1 MERSTRQRTAIRA
14 AIEAAARPLSPHEIL
29 DAVRVTV
36 PEIGIATIYRNLK
49 LLLGEGELQ
58 AVTLP
63 GENPRYE
70 TSHAAHHHHHHF
82 HCVACDRVFE
92 VEGCPGRMDDLAPA
106 GFVID
111 RHELTLYGECAE
123 CAAKGKGKAA
133 PVAAT
138 SAASSSVT
146 SAAKRPPRPHKH

>member
-14 AIEAAARPLSPHEIL
+14 AIEAAARPLSPQEIL

-49 LLLGEGELQ
+49 LLLGEAEIQ

-70 TSHAAHHHHHHF
+70 TAHLAHHHHHHF
-82 HCVACDRVFE
+82 HCVPCDRVFE

-123 CAAKGKGKAA
+123 CAAKGKAKARAKAA
-133 PVAAT
+133 PEAAAAAAT
-138 SAASSSVT
+138 
-146 SAAKRPPRPHKH
+146 RPARAHKH

>member
-14 AIEAAARPLSPHEIL
+14 AIETAARPLSPQEIH
-29 DAVRVTV
+29 DAVRATV

-49 LLLGEGELQ
+49 LLLGEGEIL

-70 TSHAAHHHHHHF
+70 TAHLAHRHHHHF
-82 HCVACDRVFE
+82 HCMPCDRVFE
-92 VEGCPGRMDDLAPA
+92 VAGCPGRMDDLAPE

-111 RHELTLYGECAE
+111 HHELTLYGECAE
-123 CAAKGKGKAA
+123 CAAKRKGKKAAA
-133 PVAAT
+133 P
-138 SAASSSVT
+138 
-146 SAAKRPPRPHKH
+146 SAAKRPARQHKH

>member
-14 AIEAAARPLSPHEIL
+14 AIEAAGRPLSPQEIH
-29 DAVRVTV
+29 DAVRATV

-49 LLLGEGELQ
+49 LLLAEGEVL

-70 TSHAAHHHHHHF
+70 TALLAHHHHHHF
-82 HCVACDRVFE
+82 HCVPCDRVFE
-92 VEGCPGRMDDLAPA
+92 VAGCPGRMDDLAPA

-123 CAAKGKGKAA
+123 CAAKHKGKAA
-133 PVAAT
+133 PGP
-138 SAASSSVT
+138 S
-146 SAAKRPPRPHKH
+146 PRPARQPKH

>member
-14 AIEAAARPLSPHEIL
+14 AIEAAARPLSPQEIH

-49 LLLGEGELQ
+49 LLLGEGEVL

-70 TSHAAHHHHHHF
+70 TAHLAHRHHHHF
-82 HCVACDRVFE
+82 HCVSCDRVFE
-92 VEGCPGRMDDLAPA
+92 VAGCPGKMDDLAPA

-111 RHELTLYGECAE
+111 RHEITLYGECAE
-123 CAAKGKGKAA
+123 CAASHKGKGKGKGTTV
-133 PVAAT
+133 PPRPPPP
-138 SAASSSVT
+138 
-146 SAAKRPPRPHKH
+146 AKRPARQHKH